1 MKRWYYI
8 SDKKYVK
15 GYMGKTQSGDE
26 YVVLDYT
33 KGIITIEFIKTGYQT
48 KVTSSKLI
56 RGNIRDRLKPSLC
69 GVGYLGHNNSIG
81 NEQEYSL
88 WKGIIERC
96 YRENIQDYKNYGN
109 KGITV
114 CERWKCFSN
123 FLEDI
128 KNIEGYDEGK
138 FKNNRLDLD
147 KDIKQK
153 NLPANQKMYSP
164 DTCMFV
170 DKSINRAIITRKRTP
185 DVNIISTKGDYVLKT
200 FCPVEE
206 LSKQIGVRT
215 QYITRI
221 LRGEAKTHQV
231 WTFKYE

>member
-1 MKRWYYI
+1 
-8 SDKKYVK
+8 
-15 GYMGKTQSGDE
+15 MGKTQSGDE
-26 YVVLDYT
+26 YIVLDYT

-56 RGNIRDRLKPSLC
+56 QGNIRDRLKPSLC
-69 GVGYLGHNNSIG
+69 GVGYLGYNNSIG

-96 YRENIQDYKNYGN
+96 YRENRQDYKNYGN

-128 KNIEGYDEGK
+128 KNIEGYDEEK

-153 NLPANQKMYSP
+153 NLPVNQKVYSP

-170 DKSINRAIITRKRTP
+170 DKSINRAIITRQRTP
-185 DVNIISTKGDYVLKT
+185 DVGIISTKGDYVLKT

-206 LSKQIGVRT
+206 LSKQIGVKT

-221 LRGEAKTHQV
+221 LRGEAKTHQG